1 MSSSDCNLVLPRP
14 GADLAPSTAPI
25 VGPSE
30 ASFTST
36 FGNLLPPAQ
45 YLTTKNGKAAYY
57 SIRPSSSQ
65 VPNTNSPERVLFIHG
80 VQTPALGMLP
90 LARKLQ
96 ASFPSAHFVLIDLW
110 GHGLSDTPVVAH
122 EAGLFH
128 GLIDALLDHLQWPS
142 AHLVGFSFGG
152 SLTVGYAA
160 SRAEGVQSYA
170 LVAPAGLVEFA
181 SLPEAD
187 QAHFRNDCDEDAA
200 QKWVVRW
207 LEGGD
212 LVVPADWKERVARGE
227 VVAEAVRDWQTHNHP
242 GHTSSVVAIVR
253 DGGVMDNHSNFKK
266 AVATGVPSLVV
277 LGEKDDL
284 CTEEELRHLGFENV
298 FVVPDAG
305 HSVVRDRA
313 GEVASFIGDFWRR

>member
-1 MSSSDCNLVLPRP
+1 MSSSHPNLVLPRP

-25 VGPSE
+25 AGPSE
-30 ASFTST
+30 TSFTST

-57 SIRPSSSQ
+57 SIPPSSSPE
-65 VPNTNSPERVLFIHG
+65 PNTKSPERVLFIHG

-96 ASFPSAHFVLIDLW
+96 ASFPSAHLVLMDLW

-160 SRAEGVQSYA
+160 SRAERVQSYA
-170 LVAPAGLVEFA
+170 LVAPAGLIK
-181 SLPEAD
+181 S
-187 QAHFRNDCDEDAA
+187 N
-200 QKWVVRW
+200 
-207 LEGGD
+207 
-212 LVVPADWKERVARGE
+212 
-227 VVAEAVRDWQTHNHP
+227 
-242 GHTSSVVAIVR
+242 TSCS
-253 DGGVMDNHSNFKK
+253 G
-266 AVATGVPSLVV
+266 
-277 LGEKDDL
+277 
-284 CTEEELRHLGFENV
+284 
-298 FVVPDAG
+298 
-305 HSVVRDRA
+305 
-313 GEVASFIGDFWRR
+313 